1 MEEYPEE
8 VKAILREPEIADLL
22 EIAIIRL
29 DKASAA
35 SLFLSLD
42 MRLHQWDTL
51 AKSLNALLPEGEK
64 YKGGV
69 LPNSTT
75 LIGWYESFELLCSS
89 ASVILMVPLISLAF
103 QTFCTGC

>member
-8 VKAILREPEIADLL
+8 IKAILREPEIADLL
-22 EIAIIRL
+22 EMAIIRL

-35 SLFLSLD
+35 GLFLSLD

-75 LIGWYESFELLCSS
+75 LISWYESIVPLCLS
-89 ASVILMVPLISLAF
+89 ASVI
-103 QTFCTGC
+103 